1 MKQTL
6 QLFTDLKSTT
16 KKKEKEA
23 ILLNSFAEHTSI
35 PFMEMMFKIG
45 FDDNI
50 NTFLATTPNFTPKD
64 KLFRGEPT
72 ENNYACVR
80 DNIEQV
86 YEKLSNFIRLTKSE
100 WEDFFIL
107 VHQHVTEDEF
117 KMISELMTKSLTIG
131 MSAKS
136 YNKILLDKVDSLHVY
151 ECMKVT
157 ELQDSNIDYDNALV
171 GIKYDGVNSSYVQGD
186 IISRNGRPIYLKH
199 MENILKDVKTHV
211 LMGELYTGTRQSSSG
226 LVNSAM
232 KSGYESTRPVH
243 ELKLAVFDMITI
255 GEYNNGYSERPF
267 EDRIAQAKQMVEK
280 INNPMVK
287 IVEQIE
293 VTSHAQIIDLYEKS
307 LSAGEEGIIINN
319 KNSPYEA
326 KRSKFR
332 ARIKEIYPAEM
343 RIVGFNP
350 HSKRDDWIGSLQLE
364 SDCGN
369 VKVNTG
375 SGLTEDMM
383 ANYFKNFDKH
393 NGSIIEIKY
402 NKVIPNSTKDGYTL
416 FLPVIVKDR
425 FDKNYTD
432 ILSENRKKMVSPE

>member
-6 QLFTDLKSTT
+6 QLFADLKSTT
-16 KKKEKEA
+16 KKKEKED
-23 ILLNSFAEHTSI
+23 ILLNSFAEHTSTS
-35 PFMEMMFKIG
+35 FMKIMFKIG

-50 NTFLATTPNFTPKD
+50 NTFLATVPRFQTKS

-86 YEKLSNFIRLTKSE
+86 YEKLSNEIRLTKSE
-100 WEDFFIL
+100 WEDFFTLID
-107 VHQHVTEDEF
+107 QHLNIDEF

-136 YNKILLDKVDSLHVY
+136 YNKILVGKVDELHVY

-157 ELQDSNIDYDNALV
+157 ELDASSIDYDNALV
-171 GIKYDGVNSSYVQGD
+171 GIKYDGVNSSFVQGD

-199 MENILKDVKTHV
+199 MEDILKNVKTHV

-232 KSGYESTRPVH
+232 KSGYESTKPVH

-255 GEYNNGYSERPF
+255 GEYEAGYSPRPF
-267 EDRIAQAKQMVEK
+267 EERIIQAKQMVEK
-280 INNPMVK
+280 INNHMVEV
-287 IVEQIE
+287 VEQIE
-293 VTSHAQIIDLYEKS
+293 VTSHAQIINLYDKALE
-307 LSAGEEGIIINN
+307 AGEEGIIINN

-332 ARIKEIYPAEM
+332 ARIKEIYPAEL
-343 RIVGFNP
+343 RIVGFNV
-350 HSKRDDWIGSLQLE
+350 HSKRDDWVGSFQLE

-369 VKVNTG
+369 IKVNTG
-375 SGLTEDMM
+375 SGLTEEQM
-383 ANYFKNFDKH
+383 ARYFKDFDKI
-393 NGSIIEIKY
+393 NGSIMEIKY
-402 NKVIPNSTKDGYTL
+402 NKVIPNANKDGYTL
-416 FLPVIVKDR
+416 FLPIIMKER
-425 FDKNYTD
+425 FDKNDTD
-432 ILSENRKKMVSPE
+432 VLNDKFNKMVSPK